1 MVTNDKVI
9 KYFLN
14 NVENNSPTIAKK
26 FKISV
31 YQVNKILDSYLS
43 SKKGCH

>member
-1 MVTNDKVI
+1 MVTDEEII

-14 NVENNSPTIAKK
+14 NVENNSPTIARK

-31 YQVNKILDSYLS
+31 YQVNKILDRYLS
-43 SKKGCH
+43 AKKGYH